1 MQDQPTFQQPQLS
14 RGGQYTG
21 PTSQVAGNR
30 QPQAAQQHGQVAQQP
45 QQFADVQSPQQSAME
60 PQAQQPQF
68 QVGQQQQQPPQQQLA
83 GGQQPPQQAASA
95 HVAQQPGAVQQ
106 PEFQRAKPESQIQGT
121 IQQPE
126 IRRQAVA
133 GQSQIGQQLQPQSEL
148 QQQQQPQA
156 LPQKSQL
163 RQQPQSQ
170 VAQQQQPA
178 GSVASWTGVRQ
189 QPVVGFGGEQ
199 GAMQSQQ
206 IPFNSLSEQG
216 QAVGGQLGQ
225 QITGQEPV
233 RQYVET
239 ADTKLLAD
247 TLARRLGLTSQQLAQ
262 VVPQLGVALGSQQY
276 SAQQPIGQEA
286 GIKQPIGQQASMGV
300 EQPVTQPQSPVT
312 RPR

>member
-106 PEFQRAKPESQIQGT
+106 PEFQRAQPESQIQGT

-133 GQSQIGQQLQPQSEL
+133 GQSRIGQQLRPQSEL
-148 QQQQQPQA
+148 QQQPQA
-156 LPQKSQL
+156 LAQKSQL

-170 VAQQQQPA
+170 VGQQQPV
-178 GSVASWTGVRQ
+178 GSVTPRAGVRQ
-189 QPVVGFGGEQ
+189 QPVVGGKQ